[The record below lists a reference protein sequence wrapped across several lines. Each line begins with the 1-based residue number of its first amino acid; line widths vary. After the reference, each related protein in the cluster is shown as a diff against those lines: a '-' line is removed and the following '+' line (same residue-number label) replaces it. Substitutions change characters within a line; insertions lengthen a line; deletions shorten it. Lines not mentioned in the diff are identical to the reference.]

1 MKDDAMTVA
10 YNAYTADC
18 LGMITRCLY
27 QSTDLP
33 LYTEMVSL
41 VKKPAETT
49 ESIKEKILR
58 LLTS

>member
-1 MKDDAMTVA
+1 MTVA

-41 VKKPAETT
+41 VKKPVETAEDVKAKV
-49 ESIKEKILR
+49 IR